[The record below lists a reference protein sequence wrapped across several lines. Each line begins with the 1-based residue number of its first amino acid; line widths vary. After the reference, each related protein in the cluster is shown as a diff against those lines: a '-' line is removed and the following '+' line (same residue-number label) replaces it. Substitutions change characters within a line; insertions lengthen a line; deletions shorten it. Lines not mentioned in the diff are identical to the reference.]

1 MPLSYTYSVILEPA
15 EEGGF
20 LVHVPALPEICTE
33 GETEEEA
40 LAMAK
45 DAIELVIESRGTRRS
60 YVPTDGFIPCYEQ
73 TGTTGNAKGVTGPIS
88 LICRSSYFSRHQ
100 EERACWQ
107 LQEQWPGMAA

>member
-1 MPLSYTYSVILEPA
+1 MNLRGTRLTLPLSYTYSVILEPA

-45 DAIELVIESRGTRRS
+45 DAIELVIESG
-60 YVPTDGFIPCYEQ
+60 
-73 TGTTGNAKGVTGPIS
+73 GNAAKPF
-88 LICRSSYFSRHQ
+88 RQKFNSR
-100 EERACWQ
+100 
-107 LQEQWPGMAA
+107 L

>member
-1 MPLSYTYSVILEPA
+1 MPRQGDLGEFARDEVDVAPRYTYSVILEPA

-45 DAIELVIESRGTRRS
+45 DAIELVIESRLERGET
-60 YVPTDGFIPCYEQ
+60 VPSEIQQPIMRQ
-73 TGTTGNAKGVTGPIS
+73 VTV
-88 LICRSSYFSRHQ
+88 SR
-100 EERACWQ
+100 
-107 LQEQWPGMAA
+107 AA